1 MAKPKITGANK
12 KLDYT
17 KIVQYNSAR
26 VGILREIYGAY
37 QPTKFEG
44 NLFSLEAGFGWTT
57 KIVPSSFH

>member
-26 VGILREIYGAY
+26 VGILGEICVVYRS
-37 QPTKFEG
+37 TKFEG
-44 NLFSLEAGFGWTT
+44 HL
-57 KIVPSSFH
+57 